1 MSFRVESFIEVLLFL
16 CFMYFF
22 RLPGKLNKT
31 YERRIEM
38 SVMESILSAVFCMA
52 VVFVVLICLYFLIK
66 LFSVGIRKIEMNGKK
81 STE

>member
-1 MSFRVESFIEVLLFL
+1 
-16 CFMYFF
+16 
-22 RLPGKLNKT
+22 
-31 YERRIEM
+31 M

-66 LFSVGIRKIEMNGKK
+66 LFSAGIRKIEMNGKK